1 MWPWPMS
8 LLEVLYQEN
17 TKHAH
22 YLKNKIKKIEN
33 NCLVLTEKGVFI
45 ENWFAH
51 ILYCLT

>member
-1 MWPWPMS
+1 MTHEFVA
-8 LLEVLYQEN
+8 EVLYQEN

-22 YLKNKIKKIEN
+22 YLIFLIFFFEN
-33 NCLVLTEKGVFI
+33 SCLVLTEKGVFI